1 MTAAVDYLF
10 QLAVKKPGYAVAI
23 GLMGVW
29 ALTEIVARG
38 IVHLKRRKPQ

>member
-10 QLAVKKPGYAVAI
+10 KLALQKPGYAVAI

-29 ALTEIVARG
+29 ALTEVIARG
-38 IVHLKRRKPQ
+38 IVYLRKKPQ